1 LSKKRKG
8 KFGCTE
14 QNEAYRTLICPSR
27 SPLRRFMSLGAV
39 AGAAVLS
46 QPRPSSLPPSPLT
59 STPIPLAPEPPQQCD
74 RRRPQLADEEMRR
87 PNPKNHANAA
97 ACSTTRGCT
106 CRTVRGAP
114 SNSLLA
120 VDGLVLHVGEVV
132 PAIGTRRRS
141 SGEFSPVGSLAVPL
155 AAPFPLASM
164 RVRRP
169 RPGCGYLPPP
179 THSRGPTVLPS
190 PRPALLSYIAVRVC

>member
-8 KFGCTE
+8 RFGCTE

-46 QPRPSSLPPSPLT
+46 QPRRSSLPPSPLT

-87 PNPKNHANAA
+87 PKNHANAA
-97 ACSTTRGCT
+97 ACSTARACT
-106 CRTVRGAP
+106 CRKVRGAP

-120 VDGLVLHVGEVV
+120 VDGLVLHVGEVDAAAQLRGV
-132 PAIGTRRRS
+132 FSGRFPRRAPGRT
-141 SGEFSPVGSLAVPL
+141 FPPPVHAG
-155 AAPFPLASM
+155 AAPSARMWLPSATHPLPWTNRAAFASPGPAL
-164 RVRRP
+164 VHRRP
-169 RPGCGYLPPP
+169 GMLTKP
-179 THSRGPTVLPS
+179 
-190 PRPALLSYIAVRVC
+190 